1 MIDVFVTT
9 GTDNDFAREQAK
21 MNKSPE
27 NRWKMCLINY
37 KSLEIVEHVYS
48 IEIVVLVF
56 YDLDRHKTAK
66 DSRKTVKSN
75 DFDKK

>member
-1 MIDVFVTT
+1 
-9 GTDNDFAREQAK
+9 
-21 MNKSPE
+21 
-27 NRWKMCLINY
+27 MCLIHY
-37 KSLEIVEHVYS
+37 KSFEIVEHVYL
-48 IEIVVLVF
+48 IEIVELVF